1 MRQEQTELSGKSIS
15 GGFNYLAPA
24 GEQRRSLGNMVFAP
38 EKLLLARMMRAI
50 GNPPVQIV
58 LWNGQEISNHEGSR

>member
-1 MRQEQTELSGKSIS
+1 
-15 GGFNYLAPA
+15 
-24 GEQRRSLGNMVFAP
+24 MVFAT

-58 LWNGQEISNHEGSR
+58 LWNGQKISNHGENTVARIFIRDRGAPY